1 MTTKSNNLNNIQR
14 IQSKRFSKKGSST
27 KNLSLLITIN
37 VNLSP
42 LPKWNKQT
50 DVRSCCCR
58 GQCQQPLHHTSLNHG
73 SRVVKSLKQNRAKS
87 RIAWNNVVP
96 ANVQRRR
103 LTTFDSNGGLIT
115 KHAPH
120 RPCPLF
126 ISISLFCVHTGARR
140 IDDAEDRA
148 PETVNFIAN
157 RYLRIVESLSF
168 NPRMVAIL
176 KIRVIFPS
184 NITFSI
190 VLENFIS
197 RDSDKLID
205 LLLLLLLGFV
215 IS

>member
-1 MTTKSNNLNNIQR
+1 MTTKSNNLSNIQR
-14 IQSKRFSKKGSST
+14 IQSKRFSKNLLPSKIYLCSSRLT
-27 KNLSLLITIN
+27 LICHLCPSETSRQMFVLAAAEASVSSLSTI
-37 VNLSP
+37 P
-42 LPKWNKQT
+42 
-50 DVRSCCCR
+50 
-58 GQCQQPLHHTSLNHG
+58 LNHG

-157 RYLRIVESLSF
+157 RYLGIVEPLSF
-168 NPRMVAIL
+168 HPTLVAIL

>member
-1 MTTKSNNLNNIQR
+1 MTTKSNNLSNIQR
-14 IQSKRFSKKGSST
+14 IQSKRFSKNLLPSKIYLYSSRLT
-27 KNLSLLITIN
+27 LICHLCPSETSRQMFVLAAAEASVSSLSTI
-37 VNLSP
+37 P
-42 LPKWNKQT
+42 
-50 DVRSCCCR
+50 
-58 GQCQQPLHHTSLNHG
+58 LNHG

-157 RYLRIVESLSF
+157 RYLGIVESLVSSNTGGNF
-168 NPRMVAIL
+168 

-205 LLLLLLLGFV
+205 LLLLLLGFV

>member
-1 MTTKSNNLNNIQR
+1 MTTKSNSLNNIQR
-14 IQSKRFSKKGSST
+14 IQSKRFSKNLLPSKIYLYSSRLT
-27 KNLSLLITIN
+27 LICHLCPSETSRQMFVLAAAEASVSSLSTI
-37 VNLSP
+37 P
-42 LPKWNKQT
+42 
-50 DVRSCCCR
+50 
-58 GQCQQPLHHTSLNHG
+58 LNHG

-157 RYLRIVESLSF
+157 RYLGIVESLVSSNTGGNF
-168 NPRMVAIL
+168 

-205 LLLLLLLGFV
+205 LLLLLLGFV

>member
-1 MTTKSNNLNNIQR
+1 MTTKSNSLNNIQR
-14 IQSKRFSKKGSST
+14 IQSKRFSKNLLPSKIYLCSSRLT
-27 KNLSLLITIN
+27 LICHLCPSETSRQMFVLAAAEASVSSLSTI
-37 VNLSP
+37 P
-42 LPKWNKQT
+42 
-50 DVRSCCCR
+50 
-58 GQCQQPLHHTSLNHG
+58 LNHG

-157 RYLRIVESLSF
+157 RYLGIVESLVSSNTGGNF
-168 NPRMVAIL
+168 

-205 LLLLLLLGFV
+205 LLLLLLGFV

>member
-157 RYLRIVESLSF
+157 RYLGIVESLVSSNTGGNF
-168 NPRMVAIL
+168 

-205 LLLLLLLGFV
+205 LLLLLLGFV